1 MMAGEVAVRVF
12 ALVTLT
18 FVAGTIILSVGLVST
33 KLTVV
38 AFGTKPDP
46 VIVIPV

>member
-1 MMAGEVAVRVF
+1 MAGEVAVRVV

-18 FVAGTIILSVGLVST
+18 LVVGMIILSVGLVST

-46 VIVIPV
+46 VIVTDV

>member
-1 MMAGEVAVRVF
+1 MRVVAFVT
-12 ALVTLT
+12 VTL
-18 FVAGTIILSVGLVST
+18 VAGMITLSAGLVST

-46 VIVIPV
+46 VIVIEV